1 MRAVLLFLIVVLMIF
16 VFVITRSHRP
26 EDIIA
31 HEAALMW
38 TQRAVGGVIAA
49 IAAFALLLRGLAGET
64 MERQVG
70 LVLPLLGGVM
80 LAGAHWSVALAMGA
94 VCVVLLGKG
103 WFAGRLMSNPFALS
117 RFGWPHAHDGAAAA
131 SEDEAK
137 GR

>member
-1 MRAVLLFLIVVLMIF
+1 MIF

-38 TQRAVGGVIAA
+38 TQRAVGGIIAA

-80 LAGAHWSVALAMGA
+80 LAGAHWSVALATGA
-94 VCVVLLGKG
+94 VCVAFLYEGR
-103 WFAGRLMSNPFALS
+103 FAGRLNNPFALS
-117 RFGWPHAHDGAAAA
+117 RFGRPQVHDGGAAA

-137 GR
+137 GQ